1 MFTNIRHTLFLILA
15 LAVSIGSAKNS
26 FGFASQNTTAAQTFT
41 VTKTAD
47 TNDGAC
53 DSDCSLR
60 EAIVAANL
68 NPGSD
73 NIFIPSGTY
82 TLTIVG
88 IDENASATGDL
99 DIAGDLMLNGTG
111 AEGTIIDGGGI
122 DRILEIL
129 PANPP
134 YTVVISGLTLQNGA
148 RISAG
153 EQAAGIRSM
162 GFLTVTE
169 SVVANNAG
177 AGIESRHG
185 NVVLSN
191 SSITGNSNPDGVG
204 GVIANLADLDITN
217 STISNNSGGWGGIS
231 ADNGFSLANSTVND
245 NSGSS
250 GPGGMR
256 IVGGGTII
264 NSTISSNH
272 GTEGAGIWTNQG
284 LSITN
289 STIVSNTAVGTGG
302 SIFLTGNGGG
312 IFFLGQSGVVDMVN
326 TIIANNQSDA
336 GSPDCSGPLTSLGYN
351 LISASSGCAITSAV
365 GDKFNVNARIRP
377 LADNGGFTQTHALL
391 SESPAINA
399 GSNTI
404 CPASDQRDVI
414 RPQGGICDIGAYEY
428 EFPYKIYLP
437 LNYKNP

>member
-1 MFTNIRHTLFLILA
+1 M
-15 LAVSIGSAKNS
+15 
-26 FGFASQNTTAAQTFT
+26 
-41 VTKTAD
+41 
-47 TNDGAC
+47 
-53 DSDCSLR
+53 
-60 EAIVAANL
+60 
-68 NPGSD
+68 
-73 NIFIPSGTY
+73 
-82 TLTIVG
+82 
-88 IDENASATGDL
+88 
-99 DIAGDLMLNGTG
+99 
-111 AEGTIIDGGGI
+111 
-122 DRILEIL
+122 
-129 PANPP
+129 
-134 YTVVISGLTLQNGA
+134 
-148 RISAG
+148 
-153 EQAAGIRSM
+153 
-162 GFLTVTE
+162 
-169 SVVANNAG
+169 
-177 AGIESRHG
+177 
-185 NVVLSN
+185 
-191 SSITGNSNPDGVG
+191 
-204 GVIANLADLDITN
+204 IANLADLDITN

-245 NSGSS
+245 NTGSS

-264 NSTISSNH
+264 NSTISGNH

-289 STIVSNTAVGTGG
+289 STIVSNTAAGTGG

-312 IFFLGQSGVVDMVN
+312 IYFLGQSGVVDLVN

-351 LISASSGCAITSAV
+351 LISASSGCAITATV

-399 GSNTI
+399 GSNTV

-414 RPQGGICDIGAYEY
+414 RPQGGICDIGAYEF

-437 LNYKNP
+437 LIYKSP